1 MGVLTDWDY
10 TLRTCPVIQKGI
22 QTLATPVESDTAV
35 PTSFNINFR
44 ISTAVVVDQEGGEEN
59 AEGTDMA
66 FRPGLIALTFDVNY

>member
-1 MGVLTDWDY
+1 M
-10 TLRTCPVIQKGI
+10 
-22 QTLATPVESDTAV
+22 ATPVGSDTAV

-59 AEGTDMA
+59 AEGADMA